1 MTDRVFIENPPPS
14 LLVELDRLMA
24 RACQRD
30 GYAIEARIVEV
41 PRGVQYVCKRKY
53 VPMQKG
59 AA

>member
-1 MTDRVFIENPPPS
+1 MTDRIYIENPPPS
-14 LLVELDRLMA
+14 LLAELDRLMA

-41 PRGVQYVCKRKY
+41 PRGVQYVCQRKY
-53 VPMQKG
+53 VPVQQG